1 MVIIICGANK
11 LSGKLQNIKLEVIFL
26 KLNNDLCEL
35 IAELEYIV
43 GSECYNPNSYDGWND
58 VEGCSFRYPI
68 NVPNSEGEY
77 RKIRSNINT
86 YFYYPGDI
94 SAESITYMK
103 YKFGSNELYIGKGI
117 IGILEY
123 LEKRYGLN
131 FTQLEENLKK

>member
-103 YKFGSNELYIGKGI
+103 YKFANPLHI
-117 IGILEY
+117 
-123 LEKRYGLN
+123 
-131 FTQLEENLKK
+131 